1 MTVCTV
7 CICIY
12 YIHIIY
18 IYNYLYIYVYIYIIY
33 VGPLLSPSN
42 SEAESFENCS
52 EYVCP
57 CLSGASL
64 DLWHADLISC
74 RLNLLLIARTP
85 CRAIS
90 SAWNHLHKIIPEQDS
105 CSSDAGKKLWRSM
118 SVKPR
123 PEGSK
128 KDGWFSTSPF
138 SSLSSNTQKLCSA
151 AGHPFPRGPQPDSVR
166 SWDSVGP
173 FFWKVSWCNSLNH
186 DAWCNSWCMCLFHIV
201 SSSPVFLQTLARSH
215 YSHYLLSPQILLVS
229 FDHFQQKK
237 CVMPSTSL
245 FLICVAVCVCV
256 SFAFFGSN
264 SRSLLYFTMSI
275 ENYGMSIPKHS
286 HHSIDF
292 STLIVFSPRFYPFS
306 ISPFASGGSRPA
318 LSMRE
323 RRKRSSA
330 LNSSCATCPR
340 NSKEPTRN
348 KWRNQASADANGG
361 SSSVESVDFAVW
373 VASNDASEA
382 TTELGLLRVCSVFH
396 PGTLDCYLY
405 RSVQDWARTLTRTV
419 AFLSYKHCPFLSCNS
434 RHGAVA
440 SLTAS
445 RASSLDFWRGEDLSV
460 RASKQRESEM
470 FARVNACNTAY
481 VSDTS
486 WK

>member
-1 MTVCTV
+1 MHDATHDACA
-7 CICIY
+7 CFILF
-12 YIHIIY
+12 H
-18 IYNYLYIYVYIYIIY
+18 
-33 VGPLLSPSN
+33 PLL
-42 SEAESFENCS
+42 
-52 EYVCP
+52 Y
-57 CLSGASL
+57 
-64 DLWHADLISC
+64 SC
-74 RLNLLLIARTP
+74 RLWHVATIVTICWAHKYFLCRLIIFSKRNVSCRLLH
-85 CRAIS
+85 C
-90 SAWNHLHKIIPEQDS
+90 
-105 CSSDAGKKLWRSM
+105 
-118 SVKPR
+118 
-123 PEGSK
+123 
-128 KDGWFSTSPF
+128 FSFAS
-138 SSLSSNTQKLCSA
+138 Q
-151 AGHPFPRGPQPDSVR
+151 
-166 SWDSVGP
+166 
-173 FFWKVSWCNSLNH
+173 
-186 DAWCNSWCMCLFHIV
+186 
-201 SSSPVFLQTLARSH
+201 
-215 YSHYLLSPQILLVS
+215 
-229 FDHFQQKK
+229 
-237 CVMPSTSL
+237 
-245 FLICVAVCVCV
+245 CVCV

-396 PGTLDCYLY
+396 PGTWDCYLY

>member
-1 MTVCTV
+1 
-7 CICIY
+7 
-12 YIHIIY
+12 
-18 IYNYLYIYVYIYIIY
+18 
-33 VGPLLSPSN
+33 
-42 SEAESFENCS
+42 
-52 EYVCP
+52 
-57 CLSGASL
+57 
-64 DLWHADLISC
+64 
-74 RLNLLLIARTP
+74 
-85 CRAIS
+85 
-90 SAWNHLHKIIPEQDS
+90 
-105 CSSDAGKKLWRSM
+105 M
-118 SVKPR
+118 SVKPH

-151 AGHPFPRGPQPDSVR
+151 ARHPFPRGPQPDSVR
-166 SWDSVGP
+166 TWDSVGP
-173 FFWKVSWCNSLNH
+173 FFRKV
-186 DAWCNSWCMCLFHIV
+186 SWCMCLFHIV

-229 FDHFQQKK
+229 FDHFQQKEM
-237 CVMPSTSL
+237 CHAVYFTVSHLRRS
-245 FLICVAVCVCV
+245 VCVC
-256 SFAFFGSN
+256 ACLLL
-264 SRSLLYFTMSI
+264 SLVPTLALCFTSQCQF
-275 ENYGMSIPKHS
+275 ENHGMSIPKHS

-419 AFLSYKHCPFLSCNS
+419 AFLSYKDCPFLSCDS

-445 RASSLDFWRGEDLSV
+445 RASRASSLDFWRGEDLSDLSV